1 MKEEKG
7 ANDLLSLLPP
17 YHIRHLHLATKG
29 FQLCKAEAQHMGCSV
44 LYVIWP
50 GRERGGSEDMLK
62 IDWELHSIADWVDE
76 PLKKQI

>member
-44 LYVIWP
+44 LNVIWP
-50 GRERGGSEDMLK
+50 GREKGRVRRYGKDRLETSKPCRLD
-62 IDWELHSIADWVDE
+62 
-76 PLKKQI
+76 